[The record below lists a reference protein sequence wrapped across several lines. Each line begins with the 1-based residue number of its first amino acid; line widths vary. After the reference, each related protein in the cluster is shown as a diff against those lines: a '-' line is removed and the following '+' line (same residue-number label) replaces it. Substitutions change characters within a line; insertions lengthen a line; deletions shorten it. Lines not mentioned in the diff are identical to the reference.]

1 MNKKEEFDSAGE
13 AIGYVSEDQAMI
25 SARRLAAADEGR
37 YKNRLGWNEI
47 TWTELSSETRK
58 DSYRIILQFRRPARG
73 LQEEQTGEEEFVF
86 NLLGELQFRQVLA
99 WPTEAVQAGVP
110 AAEKRTE

>member
-1 MNKKEEFDSAGE
+1 
-13 AIGYVSEDQAMI
+13 MI